1 MEKNEKSLF
10 DDLISVDEPIPTNPL
25 LNEVDDKPAPDPD
38 EGEEDNTEEET
49 GNNPPADPGEEGGE
63 EADDRAIAL
72 FNFLKEEELVDATEF
87 SGKPSD
93 LVDILDS
100 LPETMFYRAV
110 ESLPQDAQ
118 ELLNYA
124 FQLGEKADFA
134 ALKTFFDKYV
144 EQPVQ
149 IDTDEQAESFLKN
162 ELKNNR
168 LFKTEEKINKYID
181 DLIEKGELLAT
192 AKELD
197 AEKQVT
203 KDTARAAEMAAAEAA
218 RKQARVEAENF
229 YKTLYEEVQ
238 NQPWQ
243 DSRKNTVLDNLIPE
257 KVSAVNQL
265 IMASPKAMIQLAD
278 IYSRFDSKRGE
289 FDLTDLAIKAD
300 TKKVQEKKDS
310 LVKDRASSVL
320 SGITGKGGKAP
331 KGGQSFWT
339 HFEKVEETQ

>member
-10 DDLISVDEPIPTNPL
+10 DDLISVDEFVPANLT
-25 LNEVDDKPAPDPD
+25 EVDDNQAPDPD
-38 EGEEDNTEEET
+38 EESEEGEEGTKEES
-49 GNNPPADPGEEGGE
+49 GNNPPVEPGTEDGEEV
-63 EADDRAIAL
+63 DDRAIAL

-110 ESLPQDAQ
+110 QVLPQDAQ

-124 FQLGEKADFA
+124 FQLGEKADFN

-144 EQPVQ
+144 DQPVALE
-149 IDTDEQAESFLKN
+149 TDEQAEVYLKN

-168 LFKTEEKINKYID
+168 LFKTEEKINKYVD

-197 AEKQVT
+197 AEKQSS
-203 KDTARAAEMAAAEAA
+203 REAA
-218 RKQARVEAENF
+218 RATEVAAVEASRKQAKVEAENF
-229 YKTLYEEVQ
+229 YKTLYDEVQ

-243 DSRKNTVLDNLIPE
+243 DTRKNIVLDNLIPE

-265 IMASPKAMIQLAD
+265 IMKSPKAMIQLAD
-278 IYSRFDSKRGE
+278 IYSRFNAKSGE
-289 FDLTDLAIKAD
+289 FDLTDLALKAD
-300 TKKVQEKKDS
+300 TKKVQEKKDAI
-310 LVKDRASSVL
+310 VKDRASSVL
-320 SGITGKGGKAP
+320 NGITSKGGKTS

-339 HFEKVEETQ
+339 HFEKVEE